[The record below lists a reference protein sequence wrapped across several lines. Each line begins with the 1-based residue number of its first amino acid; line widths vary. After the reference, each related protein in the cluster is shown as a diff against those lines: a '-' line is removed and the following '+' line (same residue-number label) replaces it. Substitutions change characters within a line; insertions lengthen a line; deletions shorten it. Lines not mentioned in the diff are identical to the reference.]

1 MGHTSRRYT
10 NIRGTPR
17 RFSANYLFGEANIC
31 LEFSIVWAWLQICK
45 WSFHSCANFDA
56 NVMYSLRF
64 SSLWT
69 GLWSRGELG
78 KGKDE
83 NIWNRRST
91 APLSRLSLP
100 FPCYFFPQTESLFR
114 GYDFLKFN
122 FLHFTAQVRLFSY
135 NKGNLKFSDWK
146 AWWRKILIFDNSTS
160 RQLENPTCRH
170 LELHISTSRH
180 LEISI
185 TWNSWLEKWASRHL
199 AWPVGNSRRICMES
213 SEKIGA

>member
-1 MGHTSRRYT
+1 M
-10 NIRGTPR
+10 PR
-17 RFSANYLFGEANIC
+17 IFYSLSMAT
-31 LEFSIVWAWLQICK
+31 VCK
-45 WSFHSCANFDA
+45 WSFHSCANFGA

-69 GLWSRGELG
+69 VLWSSGEIG
-78 KGKDE
+78 KGKSE

-91 APLSRLSLP
+91 APLPPFSSFSLL
-100 FPCYFFPQTESLFR
+100 FFPQTESLFT

-122 FLHFTAQVRLFSY
+122 FLHFTAQGRLFSY
-135 NKGNLKFSDWK
+135 KKGNLKFSDWK
-146 AWWRKILIFDNSTS
+146 VWWRKILILDNSTS
-160 RQLENPTCRH
+160 RQLEDPTCRH
-170 LELHISTSRH
+170 LELHIWTSRH

-199 AWPVGNSRRICMES
+199 AWPVGNFRRICMES

>member
-1 MGHTSRRYT
+1 M
-10 NIRGTPR
+10 PR
-17 RFSANYLFGEANIC
+17 IFYSLR
-31 LEFSIVWAWLQICK
+31 WLKIPK

-69 GLWSRGELG
+69 VLWSSGEIG
-78 KGKDE
+78 KGKGE

-91 APLSRLSLP
+91 APLPPFSSFSLL
-100 FPCYFFPQTESLFR
+100 FFPQTESLFT

-135 NKGNLKFSDWK
+135 KKGNLKFSDWK
-146 AWWRKILIFDNSTS
+146 VWWRKILIFDNSTS
-160 RQLENPTCRH
+160 RQLEDPTCRH
-170 LELHISTSRH
+170 LELHIWTSRH

-199 AWPVGNSRRICMES
+199 AWPVGNFRRICMES

>member
-10 NIRGTPR
+10 NIRVTPR

-31 LEFSIVWAWLQICK
+31 LEFSIAWGWLQIPK

-69 GLWSRGELG
+69 VLWSSGEIG
-78 KGKDE
+78 KGKGE

-91 APLSRLSLP
+91 APLPPFSSFSLL
-100 FPCYFFPQTESLFR
+100 FFPQTESLFT

-135 NKGNLKFSDWK
+135 KKGNLKFSDWK
-146 AWWRKILIFDNSTS
+146 VWWRKILIFDNSTS
-160 RQLENPTCRH
+160 RQLEDPTCRH
-170 LELHISTSRH
+170 LEVHIWTSRH

-185 TWNSWLEKWASRHL
+185 TWNSWLEKWTSRQL
-199 AWPVGNSRRICMES
+199 AWLVGNFRRICMES